1 MNSLELRGWGNGLVV
16 RVPAE
21 QVRGLQFK
29 SQEDMKSQEW
39 PCTPGTSAV
48 EESDERSVPGPPD
61 CQPSSRSGERPCL
74 KAVRQS
80 GSAGYPMSSSG
91 TSMHTS
97 TMYQVPTS
105 DPQKTESSSSLRR
118 KNVRVRSHNFIST
131 WPLKIIYSIYFSLLT
146 FKKFKNLVFL
156 FAYTHT
162 FCFETDFV
170 SHSPGGPQTYCV
182 AKLYTLGPCDWKVC
196 SVVKSTSQHS
206 HDGSQ
211 SPITPCQD
219 SQYPFLASVAQDR
232 HVVHRHTLGK
242 TYLKTK
248 GLVFLS
254 SFKVLRLEVYA
265 TTSRV

>member
-1 MNSLELRGWGNGLVV
+1 M
-16 RVPAE
+16 PAE

-80 GSAGYPMSSSG
+80 GSAGYPVSSSG

-105 DPQKTESSSSLRR
+105 DPHKTESSSLRK

-131 WPLKIIYSIYFSLLT
+131 
-146 FKKFKNLVFL
+146 
-156 FAYTHT
+156 
-162 FCFETDFV
+162 
-170 SHSPGGPQTYCV
+170 
-182 AKLYTLGPCDWKVC
+182 
-196 SVVKSTSQHS
+196 
-206 HDGSQ
+206 
-211 SPITPCQD
+211 
-219 SQYPFLASVAQDR
+219 
-232 HVVHRHTLGK
+232 
-242 TYLKTK
+242 
-248 GLVFLS
+248 
-254 SFKVLRLEVYA
+254 
-265 TTSRV
+265 